1 MTSAGGAL
9 THRRAVAVMV
19 VVTLLWSTAGVV
31 TRQLEA
37 ARSFEVTFWRSLFN
51 AIGLL
56 AILLALRGPAALVA
70 RVRQGGWPLWLSA
83 VCWSVMFTAFMV
95 AITLTTVANVLV
107 VMATAPL
114 FTALLS
120 RFLLGHRLP
129 ARTWAA
135 ILVAGAGIAW
145 MYGAEISG
153 AEPRHL
159 LGTAIALGVPTAAAI
174 NWTLIQH
181 ASRRARPGGAPGD
194 MLPALLLGAL
204 LSAAVTLPL
213 AWPLQASFGDVAWLA
228 GLGVFQ
234 LAVPCVM
241 AVTAARTLA
250 APEVALLALL
260 EVLFGVASAWLWAG
274 EQPAP
279 SVLAGGALVLGA
291 LAANELLALRRPAT
305 A

>member
-1 MTSAGGAL
+1 M
-9 THRRAVAVMV
+9 THRRAVLAMLL
-19 VVTLLWSTAGVV
+19 VTLLWSTAGVV
-31 TRQLEA
+31 TRQLEQ
-37 ARSFEVTFWRSLFN
+37 ARSFELTFWRSLFN
-51 AIGLL
+51 GAGLL
-56 AILLALRGPAALVA
+56 VLLCALRGPAALAA
-70 RVRQGGWPLWLSA
+70 RLRRGGALLWCSG
-83 VCWSVMFTAFMV
+83 VCWGVMFTAFMV

-120 RFLLGHRLP
+120 RFVLGHRLP

-135 ILVAGAGIAW
+135 IVVAGLGIAW

-159 LGTAIALGVPTAAAI
+159 LGTAIALGVPAAAAI

-181 ASRRARPGGAPGD
+181 VSSRGRAGGAPGDD
-194 MLPALLLGAL
+194 MLPALLIGAL

-213 AWPLQASFGDVAWLA
+213 AWPLQASAGDVAWLA

-234 LAVPCVM
+234 LAVPCM
-241 AVTAARTLA
+241 LAVTAARTLP

-260 EVLFGVASAWLWAG
+260 EVLFGVAAAWAWGG
-274 EQPAP
+274 EAP
-279 SVLAGGALVLGA
+279 SAAVLGGGALVLGA
-291 LAANELLALRRPAT
+291 LAANEALALRGRAAT

>member
-1 MTSAGGAL
+1 M

-19 VVTLLWSTAGVV
+19 AVTLLWSTAGVV

-51 AIGLL
+51 AVGLL
-56 AILLALRGPAALVA
+56 AILMALRGPAALVA
-70 RVRQGGWPLWLSA
+70 RVRQGGLPLWLSA

-129 ARTWAA
+129 TRTWTA

-181 ASRRARPGGAPGD
+181 ASQRAGAGRPPDD

-213 AWPLQASFGDVAWLA
+213 AWPLQASSADVAWLA
-228 GLGVFQ
+228 ALGVFQ

-274 EQPAP
+274 EQPSS

-291 LAANELLALRRPAT
+291 LATNELLALRRPAG

>member
-1 MTSAGGAL
+1 M
-9 THRRAVAVMV
+9 THRRAVFVMV

-51 AIGLL
+51 AVGL
-56 AILLALRGPAALVA
+56 IVLLGFLRGPQALVE
-70 RVRQGGWPLWLSA
+70 RIRTGGKVLWGSGL
-83 VCWSVMFTAFMV
+83 CWSVMFTAFMV

-120 RFLLGHRLP
+120 RFLLHHKLP

-135 ILVAGAGIAW
+135 ILVAGGGIAW
-145 MYGAEISG
+145 MFGADISG
-153 AEPRHL
+153 AGGSHL
-159 LGTAIALGVPTAAAI
+159 LGTAIAMGVPIAGAI

-181 ASRRARPGGAPGD
+181 ASRSEASSD
-194 MLPALLLGAL
+194 MLPALLIGAL
-204 LSAAVTLPL
+204 ISAAVALPV
-213 AWPLQASFGDVAWLA
+213 AWPLQASAPDVGWLA
-228 GLGVFQ
+228 LLGVTQ
-234 LAVPCVM
+234 LAIPCVM

-260 EVLFGVASAWLWAG
+260 EVLFGVAWAWLGAG
-274 EQPAP
+274 EKP
-279 SVLAGGALVLGA
+279 STTALLGGALVLGA
-291 LAANELLALRRPAT
+291 LAGNELFALLRRSSAPAP
-305 A
+305 ASV

>member
-1 MTSAGGAL
+1 M
-9 THRRAVAVMV
+9 THRRAVFIMV

-31 TRQLEA
+31 SRQLEA

-51 AIGLL
+51 GVGLF
-56 AILLALRGPAALVA
+56 AILAWLRGPAALA
-70 RVRQGGWPLWLSA
+70 DRLRTGGRVLWFSGL
-83 VCWSVMFTAFMV
+83 CWSVMFTAFMV
-95 AITLTTVANVLV
+95 AITMTTVANVLV

-120 RFLLGHRLP
+120 RFFLHHRLP

-135 ILVAGAGIAW
+135 IIAAGAGIAW
-145 MYGAEISG
+145 MYGADISG
-153 AEPRHL
+153 AGGQHV
-159 LGTAIALGVPTAAAI
+159 LGTLVALGVPAAAAI

-181 ASRRARPGGAPGD
+181 ASHGDAPAD
-194 MLPALLLGAL
+194 MLPALLIGAL

-213 AWPLQASFGDVAWLA
+213 AWPLQASAADIGWLA
-228 GLGVFQ
+228 ALGVGQ

-260 EVLFGVASAWLWAG
+260 EVLFGVAWAWLGAG
-274 EQPAP
+274 EAP
-279 SVLAGGALVLGA
+279 SAAVLGGGAVVLSA
-291 LAANELLALRRPAT
+291 LAANELIALTRRDA
-305 A
+305 AF